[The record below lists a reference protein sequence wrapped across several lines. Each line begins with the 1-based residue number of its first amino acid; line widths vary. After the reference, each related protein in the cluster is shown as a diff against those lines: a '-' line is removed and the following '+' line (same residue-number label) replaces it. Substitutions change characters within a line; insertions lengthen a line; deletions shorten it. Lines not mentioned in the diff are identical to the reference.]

1 MKCLSLFAG
10 VGGFD
15 RGLELSG
22 HVIVGQVEINAF
34 ANKIL
39 ERRWPHITRW
49 TDVRE
54 WTSNGDEHIDMLCG
68 GFPCQDLSV
77 AGKRG
82 GLAGARSGLFSEILR
97 IAKICKPT
105 WGFFE
110 NVPGLFSSHAG
121 RDMATVLEGLR
132 ECWPVVGYRVLDSR
146 YFHLA
151 QRRER
156 VFFVCGPTERSVEE
170 VLFESESSG
179 RNLETSGEARAHVA
193 ASLRS
198 RSANPGVSPP
208 GRGGE
213 DDMNIV
219 TVSHALCAKKSGM
232 RFDPNEETYVAACL
246 NSAGNTGGFRIEPG
260 EHLAVTHSLTA
271 GGFDASEDG
280 TGRGTPIIP
289 IAEIGAKTQMG
300 DGRNGCG
307 IGQPGDPMFTLQ
319 AGKQHGVGVRRLT
332 PTECERLQGFPEIE
346 KSVIIELCLGHQ
358 NCCASAD
365 RRSHKSHEL
374 AGSAERIVPSDRA
387 RYVSYDSAL
396 KHQKDNRHALS
407 DVHIFFG
414 LEKVEIHNQEKLSL
428 RASLVNPPNTSLLPI
443 GIGDFAHLSAGL
455 HSIVDQ
461 IIQNGEVGLRLS
473 ERCSMVLENGDAHV
487 KLYGSE
493 ITQLVNDVRAGS
505 IMANSH
511 MKSTISGRFSIENIE
526 LDLITSYCSVVAA
539 ISGFIPAKTLH
550 ADSFR
555 IDITTRRGW
564 TCLCK
569 DIPCTCPDGHRYQAM
584 GNAVSVPVIEWI
596 GKRLKQLER
605 SL

>member
-22 HVIVGQVEINAF
+22 HAIVGQVEINAF

-39 ERRWPHITRW
+39 ERRWPHTPRW

-54 WTSNGDEHIDMLCG
+54 WTGQGDEHIDLLCG

-97 IAKICKPT
+97 IAKILKPT

-146 YFHLA
+146 YFNLA

-156 VFFVCGPTERSVEE
+156 VFFICGPTARSVEE
-170 VLFESESSG
+170 VLFESEGSGGNLAESS
-179 RNLETSGEARAHVA
+179 EARAHVA

-198 RSANPGVSPP
+198 RSANPGVSAP

-213 DDMNIV
+213 EDMNIV
-219 TVSHALCAKKSGM
+219 CAAITASDKSGM
-232 RFDPNEETYVAACL
+232 DRGDDSANSKLVVAATL
-246 NSAGNTGGFRIEPG
+246 NCSGQQGGFRTEPG
-260 EHLAVTHSLTA
+260 EH
-271 GGFDASEDG
+271 
-280 TGRGTPIIP
+280 IIP

-332 PTECERLQGFPEIE
+332 PTECERLQGFP
-346 KSVIIELCLGHQ
+346 
-358 NCCASAD
+358 D
-365 RRSHKSHEL
+365 
-374 AGSAERIVPSDRA
+374 
-387 RYVSYDSAL
+387 
-396 KHQKDNRHALS
+396 
-407 DVHIFFG
+407 
-414 LEKVEIHNQEKLSL
+414 
-428 RASLVNPPNTSLLPI
+428 
-443 GIGDFAHLSAGL
+443 
-455 HSIVDQ
+455 
-461 IIQNGEVGLRLS
+461 
-473 ERCSMVLENGDAHV
+473 
-487 KLYGSE
+487 
-493 ITQLVNDVRAGS
+493 
-505 IMANSH
+505 
-511 MKSTISGRFSIENIE
+511 
-526 LDLITSYCSVVAA
+526 
-539 ISGFIPAKTLH
+539 
-550 ADSFR
+550 
-555 IDITTRRGW
+555 GW
-564 TCLCK
+564 TCLCQP
-569 DIPCTCPDGHRYQAM
+569 IETYNANACTCPDGHRYQAM

-596 GKRLKQLER
+596 GKRLKQQER